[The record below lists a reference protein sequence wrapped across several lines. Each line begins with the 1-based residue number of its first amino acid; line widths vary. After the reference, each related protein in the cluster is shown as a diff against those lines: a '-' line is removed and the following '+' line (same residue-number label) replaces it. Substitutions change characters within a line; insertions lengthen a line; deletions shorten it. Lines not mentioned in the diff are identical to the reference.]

1 MLLTKR
7 SIGSIF
13 GPTIGGALANPFN
26 VEPGEIIASPRFLE
40 RFPYALPNIVA
51 ACIFILGI
59 TVGILFL
66 EETLETLQD
75 QRDYGLRLGDKLKGL
90 VRPHVVKIEKI
101 LHLRGSEPVNA
112 EAEPLLKS
120 SDAADGLP
128 SQPRTPRPAAPS
140 FREVMTQQSL
150 LNLAV

>member
-1 MLLTKR
+1 MTKR

-26 VEPGEIIASPRFLE
+26 VDPGETITDPRFLE

-51 ACIFILGI
+51 ACIFTVGI
-59 TVGILFL
+59 STGILFL

-90 VRPHVVKIEKI
+90 VKSSVVRLEEI
-101 LHLRGSEPVNA
+101 LHLRNCGPSKA

-120 SDAADGLP
+120 SDDEEDGLLFQ
-128 SQPRTPRPAAPS
+128 SQTPRPAPPS
-140 FREVMTQQSL
+140 FREVMTSQSL
-150 LNLAV
+150 LNLVV